1 MRATTHKTLRD
12 LVRQRGQVIAV
23 GITIMLGVALY
34 VSTGGAFHNL
44 SASYQ
49 QTYDRLHFADLVA
62 TGPDAQAAADAA
74 LAAGATTAITRVQS
88 DEPMRIDGTTLLGRV
103 VALPDSGHPAVDDV
117 DVIEGSYLDAG
128 AGTDGADGLGAT
140 DQVLIERHAADTFGL
155 VPGDTV
161 DVFGNGTWHTATV
174 QGIVVSPEYIWA
186 ARSRQ
191 EVISDPHSFA
201 VVYATASTTAAWLGD
216 LPAQTLVLLPDG
228 TAGNNTAADAHGT
241 VADAMR
247 TAGAQDV
254 VTWEDQASHATL
266 QEDLD
271 GFSQMS
277 VAFPLLFLAA
287 AGIASYV
294 MLERRILRERPVIGT
309 LMASGARRGRVM
321 WHYLSQ
327 GLLVGLLSSVVGVGL
342 GALLNGAFTSAYT
355 GELGIPDTVV
365 RTYPMTLLY
374 GVLFGAAV
382 GVLGALAPAISA
394 SRTSPAAAMRSAS
407 PMHRPGPW
415 ARVVAHMSFLSVS
428 TRMALRDVGRN
439 PRRTLATALGGV
451 LALVVVISSLG
462 MATTMLSM
470 LDTQFNK
477 IEIEDASVTVATGGA
492 NAQALAG
499 IAGVASVES
508 TTAGAVTV
516 LAAGGSYAT
525 TLQGFEP
532 STAMHGFLTAGG
544 GTTALPADGV
554 LAGKG
559 LADVLDVAPGD
570 TLSVSS
576 GGATHEVTLV
586 GFVDQTLGTSLY
598 GSLDTVGAI
607 VPSGGTETYLLSFD
621 NGADRDALRA
631 TLTGMD
637 GVVAYQDA
645 RAVMDMID
653 SYMGLFWVFI
663 VLMIGLGSVLS
674 LAVIYVTMAVGIAER
689 TGELATL
696 RAAGVSVS
704 KVARTIATENL
715 VATALGLPF
724 GLALGT
730 WAAWGMMRTYSSDL
744 FSMQLTMPWWL
755 LPACT
760 LGVML
765 AAALSQW
772 PAVRAVRRVDVAT
785 VVRERAV

>member
-1 MRATTHKTLRD
+1 MRATTHKTIRD
-12 LVRQRGQVIAV
+12 LIRQRGQVFAV
-23 GITIMLGVALY
+23 GLTITLGVALY

-103 VALPDSGHPAVDDV
+103 VALPDSGHAAVDDV
-117 DVIEGSYLDAG
+117 DVIDGSYLDAG
-128 AGTDGADGLGAT
+128 AGANGAPN
-140 DQVLIERHAADTFGL
+140 QVLVERHAADTFGL

-191 EVISDPHSFA
+191 EVIADPHSFA
-201 VVYATASTTAAWLGD
+201 VVYATAATTTAWLGD
-216 LPAQTLVLLPDG
+216 LPAQTLVLLPQG
-228 TAGNNTAADAHGT
+228 TTADAHGT
-241 VADAMR
+241 VAEAMR

-254 VTWEDQASHATL
+254 ITWKDQASHATL

-294 MLERRILRERPVIGT
+294 MLARRILRERPLIGT

-327 GLLVGLLSSVVGVGL
+327 GLLVGLLGSIVGVGL

-374 GVLFGAAV
+374 GILFGAAV
-382 GVLGALAPAISA
+382 GVLGALAPAVSA

-407 PMHRPGPW
+407 PVHRPGPW
-415 ARVVAHMSFLSVS
+415 ARFVARMSFLSVS
-428 TRMALRDVGRN
+428 SRMALRDVGRN

-451 LALVVVISSLG
+451 LALVVVISALG

-477 IEIEDASVTVATGGA
+477 IELEDASVTVATGGA
-492 NAQALAG
+492 DAQALAG
-499 IAGVASVES
+499 VTGVASVES

-532 STAMHGFLTAGG
+532 STVMHGFLAPGG

-559 LADVLDVAPGD
+559 LADVVDVAPGD
-570 TLSVSS
+570 TLAVSA
-576 GGATHEVTLV
+576 GGVTHEVTLV

-598 GSLDTVGAI
+598 GTLDTADGI
-607 VPSGGTETYLLSFD
+607 VPAGGTETYLLAFD
-621 NGADRDALRA
+621 KGADRDALRE
-631 TLTGMD
+631 TLTGME

-645 RAVMDMID
+645 RAVMDIIE

-663 VLMIGLGSVLS
+663 VLMIALGSVLS

-715 VATALGLPF
+715 VATALGVPF

-730 WAAWGMMRTYSSDL
+730 WAAWAMMGTYSSDL

-755 LPACT
+755 LPACA